1 MVGSCVVH
9 RGPGMD
15 TPQDSDGHRRRI
27 GGGAAVVL
35 FLTCWLWPMGL
46 PEDQHRLLAILF
58 AVVALWVSEAL
69 PIPVTAL
76 LIAPSMVAAGITD
89 AKSAFAPYADPL
101 LFLFYGSFF
110 IAMALQRHG
119 LDRRLAQALVSSR
132 FVAGV
137 PWRTR
142 AAMMTAGMILSMW
155 ISNTASTAILVP
167 ILLATLGGSALAG
180 MSPDGKR
187 VATTGGLLAIA
198 YACSMG
204 GMGTLVGTPPNLITV
219 GLLAKVGTE
228 LTFFDWASV
237 GVPTAAAMV
246 AVIYLVFSRRYPPPA
261 APSHAEH
268 TDFGPLSRGEWVTA
282 LSFVLAITGWIVP
295 GALKALGAASAPVI
309 AKALPSGGVAILAA
323 SVLFAARDENDKPVL
338 PWPEARNIDWGLIML
353 FGGGISL
360 GGQMFKTGLAKTLGQ
375 GFIELTG
382 VSDMWTLTAVGI
394 AFTIFFTEVCSN
406 TATSSMVV
414 PLIIGVATELGI
426 SPVPPAL
433 GVGLAAS
440 CAFMMPIATGP
451 NAIVYGTGEIALP
464 DMIRIGTVLNLLGGI
479 VIFVMLRILC
489 PLYGWT

>member
-1 MVGSCVVH
+1 METAQQSGGQ
-9 RGPGMD
+9 RAKL
-15 TPQDSDGHRRRI
+15 
-27 GGGAAVVL
+27 GGGIAAVVFVGCL
-35 FLTCWLWPMGL
+35 LWPMPL
-46 PEDQHRLLAILF
+46 PEDQHRLLAILL

-69 PIPVTAL
+69 PIPVTAM
-76 LIAPSMVAAGITD
+76 LIAPAMVAAGITD
-89 AKSAFAPYADPL
+89 AKTAFAPYAAPL

-119 LDRRLAQALVSSR
+119 LDRRLAQALVTSKLVDS
-132 FVAGV
+132 V

-142 AAMMTAGMILSMW
+142 AAMMLAGLMLSMW

-167 ILLATLGGSALAG
+167 ILLATLGGGALAG
-180 MSPDGKR
+180 MSEGGRR
-187 VATTGGLLAIA
+187 VAMTGGLLAIA

-204 GMGTLVGTPPNLITV
+204 GMGTLVGTPPNMITV
-219 GLLAKVGTE
+219 GLLAEAGIE
-228 LTFFDWASV
+228 LSFFDWAKI
-237 GVPTAAAMV
+237 GVPTAV
-246 AVIYLVFSRRYPPPA
+246 ALVLVIYVVFARRYPPPE
-261 APSHAEH
+261 APMTIEA
-268 TDFGPLSRGEWVTA
+268 TDFGPLSRGELVTA
-282 LSFVLAITGWIVP
+282 LAFVLAITGWVLP
-295 GALKALGAASAPVI
+295 GVLKALDSPLAPMI
-309 AKALPSGGVAILAA
+309 SSALPAGGVAILAA
-323 SVLFAARDENDKPVL
+323 SVLFAIRDEKGEPVL

-360 GGQMFKTGLAKTLGQ
+360 GGQMFKTGLARTLGQ

-382 VSDMWTLTAVGI
+382 VSDLWTLTAVGI

-414 PLIIGVATELGI
+414 PLIIGVAIELGV
-426 SPVPPAL
+426 SPIPPAL

-464 DMIRIGTVLNLLGGI
+464 DMIRIGALLNVICGV
-479 VIFVMLRILC
+479 VIFAILRLLC

>member
-1 MVGSCVVH
+1 MEDA
-9 RGPGMD
+9 P
-15 TPQDSDGHRRRI
+15 DSEGLRRRF
-27 GGGAAVVL
+27 GGSAAAIL
-35 FLTCWLWPMGL
+35 FVGCLLWPLDL
-46 PEDQHRLLAILF
+46 PADQHRLLAILL

-76 LIAPSMVAAGITD
+76 LIAPAMVAAGITD
-89 AKSAFAPYADPL
+89 AKTAFAPYAAPL

-119 LDRRLAQALVSSR
+119 LDRRLAQALVSSPL
-132 FVAGV
+132 VDGV

-142 AAMMTAGMILSMW
+142 AAMMVAGMMLSMW

-167 ILLATLGGSALAG
+167 ILLATLGGGALTG
-180 MSPDGKR
+180 MSDDGKR
-187 VATTGGLLAIA
+187 IATTGGLLAIA

-219 GLLAKVGTE
+219 GLLAEVGIE
-228 LTFFDWASV
+228 LTFFEWASI
-237 GVPTAAAMV
+237 GVPTAV
-246 AVIYLVFSRRYPPPA
+246 ALVLVIYLVFARRYPPPP
-261 APSHAEH
+261 APARAEQ
-268 TDFGPLSRGEWVTA
+268 TEFGPLSRGELVTA
-282 LSFVLAITGWIVP
+282 LSFVLAITGWVVP
-295 GALKALGAASAPVI
+295 GVLKALGTESAPLV
-309 AKALPSGGVAILAA
+309 AKALPAGGVAILAA
-323 SVLFAARDENDKPVL
+323 SVLFAVRDERGKPVL

-382 VSDMWTLTAVGI
+382 VSDMWTLTAVAI

-464 DMIRIGTVLNLLGGI
+464 DMIRIGTLLNVLGGI
-479 VIFVMLRILC
+479 VIFIMLRILC